1 MRLSSQTSLAVSL
14 LVASCFVW
22 STSASAQAN
31 IPTFQARWSLQNG
44 SLAWQ
49 VKDAHTDQLEMSG
62 RQVSAVIDYGS
73 DAQANLVL
81 KRTVVW
87 PMLRTIPDDTHA
99 SLMRQFALPDSPHL
113 SINGSDIQPEKLK
126 RVHFDGQLRLVS
138 ELANGVQLTRLL
150 SPAPDEPAL
159 IERLILENRSGK
171 PLQFNFAALQKIET
185 TTASAGTHGS
195 YVIQAN
201 SPARQGKLKDG
212 GITVLDVV
220 YSARLAN
227 EMVYVDVAE
236 QLKKRQSKL
245 HEWRSKLVLE
255 TPEPTLN
262 AMFDF
267 AKIRAA
273 ESIFAT
279 RGGLLHGPGG
289 TRYYAA
295 IWANDQAE
303 YANPFFPYLGDASGV
318 ESAINSFRLFAQFMN
333 PDYRP
338 IPSSIIAE
346 GRGYWDGAGDRGD
359 CAMISY
365 GASQFA
371 LAQGDAI
378 IAKQL
383 SPLIDW
389 CLEFTRRKR
398 DAAGII
404 HSDSDELEGRFPAGK
419 ANLSTNVL
427 AYGGLIGAMHLTDST
442 ERQQTLRNE
451 AERQRRAIDQYFS
464 AKVGGFDTYRYYEGN
479 DKLRAWIA
487 LPLVFG
493 MPERQAGTVD
503 ALLSPQ
509 LWSANGLLSE
519 AGSKT
524 YWDRSTLYAFRGLM
538 KMGELEKILPYFRYY
553 SNLRLLGE
561 HIPYAIEAW
570 PEGNQ
575 RHLSAES
582 ALYARTIT
590 EGLFGIEPTGLR
602 SFTMTPRLPKA
613 WPSMALKNIR
623 AFGVGTNVNADADDN
638 TQQGL
643 DIITTRNKGGKAGGQ
658 RVQVRLYGK
667 TLFDQRWDGK
677 QAIKI
682 QLPE

>member
-1 MRLSSQTSLAVSL
+1 MRLSSQCL
-14 LVASCFVW
+14 LVAACCAF
-22 STSASAQAN
+22 STLASAQAN
-31 IPTFQARWSLQNG
+31 IPAFQARWSLQNG
-44 SLAWQ
+44 NLAWQ

-81 KRTVVW
+81 KRTIVW

-99 SLMRQFALPDSPHL
+99 SLIRKFELTDTPRL
-113 SINGSDIQPEKLK
+113 RINGVEVKSEKLE
-126 RVHFDGQLRLVS
+126 RVQFDGQLSLRSKLADGVSLV
-138 ELANGVQLTRLL
+138 RLL

-159 IERLILENRSGK
+159 IERLILENHSGK
-171 PLQFNFAALQKIET
+171 SLQFDFSAFQKSET
-185 TTASAGTHGS
+185 TPATSGTHGA
-195 YVIQAN
+195 YLIQAN
-201 SPARQGKLKDG
+201 SAARQGELKDG
-212 GITVLDVV
+212 KKISLDVI

-236 QLKKRQSKL
+236 QLSKRQAKIK
-245 HEWRSKLVLE
+245 EWRSKLVLE
-255 TPEPTLN
+255 TPEPALN

-267 AKIRAA
+267 AKVRAA

-427 AYGGLIGAMHLTDST
+427 AYGGLIGAMHLAESA
-442 ERQQTLRNE
+442 ERKLALQSE
-451 AERQRRAIDQYFS
+451 AEQQRRAIAQYFA
-464 AKVGGFDTYRYYEGN
+464 AKVGGFDTYRYYDGN

-493 MPERQAGTVD
+493 MAERQSGTVD

-590 EGLFGIEPTGLR
+590 EGLFGIEPTGLH

-623 AFGVGTNVNADADDN
+623 AFGAGTVTSADAEEV
-638 TQQGL
+638 QAQGL
-643 DIITTRNKGGKAGGQ
+643 DIITHRRKNGQ
-658 RVQVRLYGK
+658 RVQVRLHGK
-667 TLFDQRWDGK
+667 TVFDQQWDGK

>member
-1 MRLSSQTSLAVSL
+1 
-14 LVASCFVW
+14 
-22 STSASAQAN
+22 
-31 IPTFQARWSLQNG
+31 
-44 SLAWQ
+44 
-49 VKDAHTDQLEMSG
+49 
-62 RQVSAVIDYGS
+62 
-73 DAQANLVL
+73 
-81 KRTVVW
+81 
-87 PMLRTIPDDTHA
+87 
-99 SLMRQFALPDSPHL
+99 
-113 SINGSDIQPEKLK
+113 
-126 RVHFDGQLRLVS
+126 
-138 ELANGVQLTRLL
+138 
-150 SPAPDEPAL
+150 
-159 IERLILENRSGK
+159 
-171 PLQFNFAALQKIET
+171 
-185 TTASAGTHGS
+185 
-195 YVIQAN
+195 
-201 SPARQGKLKDG
+201 
-212 GITVLDVV
+212 
-220 YSARLAN
+220 
-227 EMVYVDVAE
+227 
-236 QLKKRQSKL
+236 
-245 HEWRSKLVLE
+245 
-255 TPEPTLN
+255 
-262 AMFDF
+262 
-267 AKIRAA
+267 
-273 ESIFAT
+273 
-279 RGGLLHGPGG
+279 
-289 TRYYAA
+289 
-295 IWANDQAE
+295 
-303 YANPFFPYLGDASGV
+303 
-318 ESAINSFRLFAQFMN
+318 MN

-427 AYGGLIGAMHLTDST
+427 AYGGLIGAMHLADST
-442 ERQQTLRNE
+442 ARLQALQQE
-451 AERQRRAIDQYFS
+451 AEQQRSAIDQYFA

-493 MPERQAGTVD
+493 MAERQAATVD

-602 SFTMTPRLPKA
+602 SFKMTPRLPKA
-613 WPSMALKNIR
+613 WPAMALKNIR
-623 AFGVGTNVNADADDN
+623 AFGVGATMGVNKDVAIGGD

-643 DIITTRNKGGKAGGQ
+643 DIITTRNKVGKASGQ

-677 QAIKI
+677 QAITI

>member
-1 MRLSSQTSLAVSL
+1 MRLSSQCL
-14 LVASCFVW
+14 LVAACCAF
-22 STSASAQAN
+22 STMASAQAN
-31 IPTFQARWSLQNG
+31 IPAFQARWSLQNG
-44 SLAWQ
+44 NLAWQ
-49 VKDAHTDQLEMSG
+49 VKDAHIDQLEMSG

-81 KRTVVW
+81 KRTIVW

-99 SLMRQFALPDSPHL
+99 SLIRKFELTDTPRL
-113 SINGSDIQPEKLK
+113 RINGVEVKSEKLE
-126 RVHFDGQLRLVS
+126 RVQFDGQLSLRSKLADGVSLV
-138 ELANGVQLTRLL
+138 RLL

-159 IERLILENRSGK
+159 IERLILENHSGK
-171 PLQFNFAALQKIET
+171 SLQFDFSVFQKSET
-185 TTASAGTHGS
+185 TPATSGTHGA
-195 YVIQAN
+195 YLIQAN
-201 SPARQGKLKDG
+201 SSARQGELKDG
-212 GITVLDVV
+212 KKISLDVI

-227 EMVYVDVAE
+227 EMVFVDVAE
-236 QLKKRQSKL
+236 QLGKRQAKIK
-245 HEWRSKLVLE
+245 EWRSKLVLE
-255 TPEPTLN
+255 TPEPALN

-267 AKIRAA
+267 AKVRAA

-389 CLEFTRRKR
+389 CLEFTRKKR

-427 AYGGLIGAMHLTDST
+427 AYGGLIGAMHLAESA
-442 ERQQTLRNE
+442 ERKLALQSE
-451 AERQRRAIDQYFS
+451 AEQQRRAIAQYFA

-493 MPERQAGTVD
+493 MAERQSGTVD

-623 AFGVGTNVNADADDN
+623 AFGAGTVTSADAEEV
-638 TQQGL
+638 QAQGL
-643 DIITTRNKGGKAGGQ
+643 DILTHRSKNGQ
-658 RVQVRLYGK
+658 RVQVRLHGN
-667 TLFDQRWDGK
+667 TVFDQQWDGK
-677 QAIKI
+677 QSIKI

>member
-1 MRLSSQTSLAVSL
+1 MHLSKKILAL
-14 LVASCFVW
+14 ITCLTFPGIAF
-22 STSASAQAN
+22 AQAN
-31 IPTFQARWSLQNG
+31 IPQFKPRWSISANQL
-44 SLAWQ
+44 LWQ
-49 VKDAHTDQLEMSG
+49 VKDAHKDQLEMSG

-73 DAQANLVL
+73 DANGQLIL

-87 PMLRTIPDDTHA
+87 PMLRTLPDDTHA
-99 SLMRQFALPDSPHL
+99 SLMRSFERMDTPRIL
-113 SINGSDIQPEKLK
+113 INGVEPSSEKLK
-126 RVHFDGQLRLVS
+126 QVSFDGQLQLVS
-138 ELANGVQLTRLL
+138 QLADGVSLTRLL
-150 SPAPDEPAL
+150 SPSPDEPAL
-159 IERLILENRSGK
+159 IERLTLENQSGK
-171 PLQFNFAALQKIET
+171 TIHIDFSPLQKSET
-185 TTASAGTHGS
+185 TAVNAGAHGA
-195 YVIQAN
+195 YLIQAK
-201 SPARQGKLKDG
+201 SSARQGELKQGAKVVVD
-212 GITVLDVV
+212 VL
-220 YSARLAN
+220 YSAQLVN
-227 EMVYVDVAE
+227 EMVYVDVTE
-236 QLKKRQSKL
+236 QLQKRRQKIQD
-245 HEWRSKLVLE
+245 WRSSLVLE
-255 TPEPTLN
+255 TPEPAVN
-262 AMFDF
+262 SMFDF

-318 ESAINSFRLFAQFMN
+318 ESAINSFRWFGKFMN

-346 GRGYWDGAGDRGD
+346 GRGFWNGAGDRGD

-371 LAQGDAI
+371 LTQGDAV
-378 IAKQL
+378 IADQL
-383 SPLIDW
+383 RPLIDW

-398 DAAGII
+398 DSAGII
-404 HSDSDELEGRFPAGK
+404 QSDSDELEGRFPAGK

-427 AYGGLIGAMHLTDST
+427 AYAGLVGATHLARDDTT
-442 ERQQTLRNE
+442 KLRLQQE
-451 AERQRRAIDQYFS
+451 AAQQRSAIDQYF
-464 AKVGGFDTYRYYEGN
+464 AATVGGFDTYRYYAGN
-479 DKLRAWIA
+479 DKLRAWIV

-493 MPERQAGTVD
+493 MEERKAGTV
-503 ALLSPQ
+503 AATLSSQ

-524 YWDRSTLYAFRGLM
+524 YWDRSTLYGFRGLM
-538 KMGELEKILPYFRYY
+538 KVGELEKVMPYFLYY
-553 SNLRLLGE
+553 SRLRLLGE

-582 ALYARTIT
+582 ALYARVLI

-602 SFTMTPRLPKA
+602 SFTMTPRLPKT

-623 AFGVGTNVNADADDN
+623 AFGAG
-638 TQQGL
+638 QQAGEPASLGL
-643 DIITTRNKGGKAGGQ
+643 DIMTKRHKQGQ
-658 RVQVRLYGK
+658 RVQVKLHGK
-667 TLFDQRWDGK
+667 ILLDQQWDGVK
-677 QAIKI
+677 AIEVR
-682 QLPE
+682 LPE

>member
-1 MRLSSQTSLAVSL
+1 MRLTSQCL
-14 LVASCFVW
+14 LVAACCAF
-22 STSASAQAN
+22 STLASAQAT
-31 IPTFQARWSLQNG
+31 IPAFQARWSLHKGNL
-44 SLAWQ
+44 SWQ

-81 KRTVVW
+81 TRTVVW

-99 SLMRQFALPDSPHL
+99 SLIRKFELNDTPRL
-113 SINGSDIQPEKLK
+113 RINGVEVRSEKLE
-126 RVHFDGQLRLVS
+126 RVQFDGQLSLSSTLGEGIKLV
-138 ELANGVQLTRLL
+138 RLL

-159 IERLILENRSGK
+159 IERLILENQSGK
-171 PLQFNFAALQKIET
+171 NIQFDFAEFQKSET
-185 TTASAGTHGS
+185 TAANAGTHGA
-195 YVIQAN
+195 YRIEAN
-201 SPARQGKLKDG
+201 APARQGELKNG
-212 GITVLDVV
+212 KKIALDVI
-220 YSARLAN
+220 YSARLLN

-236 QLKKRQSKL
+236 QLSKRQAKIQ
-245 HEWRSKLVLE
+245 EWRSKLVLE
-255 TPEPTLN
+255 TPEPALN

-303 YANPFFPYLGDASGV
+303 YANPFFPYLGDASGI

-333 PDYRP
+333 PEYRP
-338 IPSSIIAE
+338 IPSSIVAE
-346 GRGYWDGAGDRGD
+346 GRSFWDGAGDRGD

-383 SPLIDW
+383 KPLIDW

-427 AYGGLIGAMHLTDST
+427 AYGGLIGAMYLADSA
-442 ERQQTLRNE
+442 EHKLALQGE
-451 AERQRRAIDQYFS
+451 AEQQRRTIAQYFA

-493 MPERQAGTVD
+493 MAERQAGTVD

-561 HIPYAIEAW
+561 HVPYAIEAW

-590 EGLFGIEPTGLR
+590 EGLFGIEATGLR
-602 SFTMTPRLPKA
+602 SFSMTPRLPKA

-623 AFGVGTNVNADADDN
+623 AFGAGTDVEGGNA
-638 TQQGL
+638 QGI
-643 DIITTRNKGGKAGGQ
+643 DILTHRRKDGQ
-658 RVQVRLYGK
+658 RVQVRLHGK
-667 TLFDQRWDGK
+667 TVFDQQWNGK

>member
-1 MRLSSQTSLAVSL
+1 MRLSTQCL
-14 LVASCFVW
+14 LVAVCCAL
-22 STSASAQAN
+22 STVTSAQAN
-31 IPTFQARWSLQNG
+31 IPAFQARWALQHGN
-44 SLAWQ
+44 LTWQ

-73 DAQANLVL
+73 DTRANLVL
-81 KRTVVW
+81 SRTVVW

-99 SLMRQFALPDSPHL
+99 SLIRKFELADTPRLR
-113 SINGSDIQPEKLK
+113 INGVEVNNEKLE
-126 RVHFDGQLRLVS
+126 RVQFDGQLSLRSKLAEGVSLV
-138 ELANGVQLTRLL
+138 RLL

-159 IERLILENRSGK
+159 IERLILENHSGK
-171 PLQFNFAALQKIET
+171 DLRFDFAAFEKTET
-185 TTASAGTHGS
+185 TPANAGTHGA
-195 YVIQAN
+195 YLIQA
-201 SPARQGKLKDG
+201 SAPARQGELKDG
-212 GITVLDVV
+212 KKMTLDVI

-236 QLKKRQSKL
+236 QLSKRQAKVK
-245 HEWRSKLVLE
+245 EWRSKLVLE
-255 TPEPTLN
+255 TPEPALN

-267 AKIRAA
+267 AKVRAA

-318 ESAINSFRLFAQFMN
+318 ESALNSFRLFAHYMN
-333 PDYRP
+333 PEYRP
-338 IPSSIIAE
+338 IPSSIVAE
-346 GRGYWDGAGDRGD
+346 GRSFWDGAGDRGD

-371 LAQGDAI
+371 LAQGDPI
-378 IAKQL
+378 VAKQL
-383 SPLIDW
+383 RPLIDW

-427 AYGGLIGAMHLTDST
+427 AYGGLIGAMHLADSP
-442 ERQQTLRNE
+442 ERKAAFMQE
-451 AERQRRAIDQYFS
+451 AEGQRRAINQYF
-464 AKVGGFDTYRYYEGN
+464 AAQVGGFDTYRYYEGN

-493 MPERQAGTVD
+493 MGERQAGTVN

-538 KMGELEKILPYFRYY
+538 KMGELDKILPYFRYY

-561 HIPYAIEAW
+561 HVPYAIEAW

-602 SFTMTPRLPKA
+602 SFSMTPRLPKG

-623 AFGVGTNVNADADDN
+623 AFGVGADAAAELGGS
-638 TQQGL
+638 TAQGI
-643 DIITTRNKGGKAGGQ
+643 DILTSRSKKAQ

-667 TLFDQRWDGK
+667 LLLDQEWDGK
-677 QAIKI
+677 HAIKV